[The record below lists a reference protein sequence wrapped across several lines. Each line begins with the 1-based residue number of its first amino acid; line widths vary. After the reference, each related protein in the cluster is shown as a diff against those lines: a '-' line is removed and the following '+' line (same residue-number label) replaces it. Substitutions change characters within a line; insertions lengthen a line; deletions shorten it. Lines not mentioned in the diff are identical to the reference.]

1 MKKDTDDLLHE
12 IKTTVSIENY
22 LTENS
27 DEHMNIDLA
36 QYLNQLLLEKNFE
49 RKQVYTKGNIA
60 KSYGDHILNS
70 RREKPSRNIVLQF
83 CLGLELS
90 IDESQRLLRI
100 ARLGSLYARDK
111 RDSVIMFCLQNKK
124 TAVECDLLLDE
135 LNQTILTN

>member
-36 QYLNQLLLEKNFE
+36 QYLNHLLFEKGFE

-135 LNQTILTN
+135 LNLTILSS